1 MRVNIYN
8 SVLKGDILAPS
19 SKSITHRVLIASALS
34 RKKCTISNIVYSDD
48 INATIDCLQQLN
60 CLIVK
65 NENSIEINGEK
76 LFEKIH
82 GVLDCRESGST
93 LRFLIPVALLANKII
108 KFTGSKRLLQR
119 PLDDYYQLAKS
130 YNYLFVKDGNELIV
144 KGKLTCGNYF
154 LYGNSS
160 SQFTTGMIL
169 ALSSLKG
176 NSKIIIDKNL
186 QSKSYIDL
194 TCSVIKK
201 YQISADFIDNIVSI
215 KSNGYIGTDME
226 IEADMSNSAYLD
238 CYNYIGG
245 NVNILNQPKDSS
257 QGDRI
262 FKKLFSK
269 LNDYN
274 PVIDIADC
282 PDLAPILISLAA
294 LKNGAVLNNTARLA
308 LKESDRA
315 EAMKEELKKFG
326 INIIVEPN
334 RIIINKTELNKPNEI
349 INSHN
354 DHRIVMAMTF
364 LLTITSGSIEQAE
377 AVNKSFPNY
386 FEILKK
392 LGCKFEIESR

>member
-8 SVLKGDILAPS
+8 SILKGDILAPS

-60 CLIVK
+60 CLIIK

-93 LRFLIPVALLANKII
+93 LRFLIPVALLSNKII

-119 PLDDYYQLAKS
+119 PLDDYYQLTKS
-130 YNYLFVKDGNELIV
+130 NNYLFVKDGNELIV
-144 KGKLTCGNYF
+144 KGELTCGNYY

-201 YQISADFIDNIVSI
+201 YHISADFIDNIVSI

-245 NVNILNQPKDSS
+245 KVNILNQPKESS

-262 FKKLFSK
+262 FKILFSK

-308 LKESDRA
+308 LKESNRA
-315 EAMKEELKKFG
+315 EAMKEEMKKFG
-326 INIIVEPN
+326 INIIVESN
-334 RIIINKTELNKPNEI
+334 RIIVNKTELNKPNEI